1 MNIDDGSPS
10 TRIKVPADKVCWVIG
25 TKGAVIK
32 DIQRK
37 TGTRM
42 QVENPDKNDEAL
54 NLRSITIVGTE
65 EQQQAAI
72 AEVNRVIGTTAGMK
86 EFKEDDFSKS
96 NSTGYMP
103 GMTPLNSM
111 FSSSMDFETMQKYME
126 MQIMNNPHM
135 FGMQPQAGG
144 MPMPPPGGSEN
155 HMPERSAAPASG
167 HDEDDSSP
175 PPGFE

>member
-54 NLRSITIVGTE
+54 SLRSITIVGTE
-65 EQQQAAI
+65 EQQKAAI

-126 MQIMNNPHM
+126 MQMMNNPYM
-135 FGMQPQAGG
+135 FGMQPQAGV
-144 MPMPPPGGSEN
+144 PMPPAARGEN
-155 HMPERSAAPASG
+155 HIQEQNAGPASG
-167 HDEDDSSP
+167 RDENDDCSP